1 MRLIEQVARI
11 LRIAAAVALAAMMAI
26 TIVDVTMRNT
36 INELVLGGV
45 ELVELALVIT
55 VFLALP
61 ETFLRNE
68 HVTIDAIDLLVPPRV
83 VKVLRCVGA
92 FLTLLLLAF
101 LAWRMVL
108 PALDTVTMGD
118 LTSDLGIPLI
128 WYWLPLVI
136 GGTASVATA
145 AAMAVRELGAGT
157 DAETT
162 YVD

>member
-1 MRLIEQVARI
+1 MRLIEQVARA
-11 LRIAAAVALAAMMAI
+11 LRIAAAVALGAMMTV

-45 ELVELALVIT
+45 ELVELALVVT

-68 HVTIDAIDLLVPPRV
+68 HVTIDAIDQLVSPRV
-83 VKVLRCVGA
+83 VKVLRCTGA
-92 FLTLLLLAF
+92 FLTLLLLVV
-101 LAWRMVL
+101 LAWRMTL

-136 GGTASVATA
+136 GGIASAATA
-145 AAMAVRELGAGT
+145 GVVAVRELGTGT
-157 DAETT
+157 EPETT

>member
-1 MRLIEQVARI
+1 MRLIELIARS
-11 LRIAAAVALAAMMAI
+11 LRIAAAVSLAAMMAV

-45 ELVELALVIT
+45 ELVELTLVLT

-68 HVTIDAIDLLVPPRV
+68 HVTIDAIDLLVSPRV
-83 VKVLRCVGA
+83 VKVLRCIGA
-92 FLTLLLLAF
+92 LLTLLLLVF

-108 PALDTVTMGD
+108 PAIDTVTMGD

-128 WYWLPLVI
+128 WYWLPLLI
-136 GGTASVATA
+136 GGIASVATA
-145 AAMAVRELGAGT
+145 AAMAVRELGAGVEP
-157 DAETT
+157 ETT

>member
-1 MRLIEQVARI
+1 MRRIEQLARG
-11 LRIAAAVALAAMMAI
+11 LRIAAVIGLAAMMSI

-45 ELVELALVIT
+45 ELVEFALVIT

-68 HVTIDAIDLLVPPRV
+68 HVTIDAIDQIASPRMI
-83 VKVLRCVGA
+83 KILRCVGA
-92 FLTLLLLAF
+92 FLTLLLLAL
-101 LAWRMVL
+101 LAWRMAL

-118 LTSDLGIPLI
+118 LTSDLGIPLV

-136 GGTASVATA
+136 GGAASVVTA
-145 AAMAVRELGAGT
+145 GAMAVRELGTGT
-157 DAETT
+157 EAETT

>member
-36 INELVLGGV
+36 INELVLGG
-45 ELVELALVIT
+45 VELALVIT

>member
-1 MRLIEQVARI
+1 MRVIEIIARS
-11 LRIAAAVALAAMMAI
+11 LRIAAAIALAAMMAV

-45 ELVELALVIT
+45 ELVELTLVLT

-68 HVTIDAIDLLVPPRV
+68 HVTIDAIDLLVSPRV
-83 VKVLRCVGA
+83 VKILRCIGA
-92 FLTLLLLAF
+92 FLTLLLLVL

-108 PALDTVTMGD
+108 PAIDTVTMGD

-128 WYWLPLVI
+128 WYWLPLLI
-136 GGTASVATA
+136 GGIASVATA
-145 AAMAVRELGAGT
+145 AAMAVRELGAG
-157 DAETT
+157 AEPETT

>member
-1 MRLIEQVARI
+1 MRVIEIIARS
-11 LRIAAAVALAAMMAI
+11 LRIAAAIALAAMMAV

-45 ELVELALVIT
+45 ELVELTLVLT

-68 HVTIDAIDLLVPPRV
+68 HVTIDAIDLLVSPRV
-83 VKVLRCVGA
+83 VKVLRCIGA
-92 FLTLLLLAF
+92 FLTLLLLVL

-108 PALDTVTMGD
+108 PAIDTVTMGD

-128 WYWLPLVI
+128 WYWLPLLI
-136 GGTASVATA
+136 GGIASVATA
-145 AAMAVRELGAGT
+145 AAMAVRELGAG
-157 DAETT
+157 AEPETT